1 MPTNYCCLNRIC
13 GGFAMWQLGWLKSTS
28 QNSLSYMFLV
38 REGPN
43 RDSKGDLQSAS
54 QLQVFCSSH
63 PLLLIRWLTG
73 WREVVTRPAM
83 ALPAAGSSSGFSDPR
98 ARCVCL
104 ALGQALAFIGYSLP
118 RSETKPYRMLVQP
131 HGLTSVHPMGSSSFF
146 SPPL

>member
-1 MPTNYCCLNRIC
+1 MPTNYCRLNRTC
-13 GGFAMWQLGWLKSTS
+13 GGFAMWQLGWLKSLPRIPS
-28 QNSLSYMFLV
+28 HMFLV

-54 QLQVFCSSH
+54 QLLVFCGSH
-63 PLLLIRWLTG
+63 PLLLTCWLTG
-73 WREVVTRPAM
+73 GREVVTRPAM
-83 ALPAAGSSSGFSDPR
+83 ALPSAGSSSGFSDPW

-118 RSETKPYRMLVQP
+118 RSETKPDVMMLVQP
-131 HGLTSVHPMGSSSFF
+131 HGLTSVHPMGSSSFC